1 VNAGKTALQVSR
13 LFESTVRHLYMDSKA
28 SVEMS
33 AFLCNLTGLAAHC
46 AILVDYATIF
56 VKSSVKQKDK
66 FIGEEAF
73 VLGYLRSCQ
82 TQFQHIADRNVTGIT
97 RSFQVVQAGVPH
109 EHEFNEEMG
118 IPVALGPDPNLLL
131 AKQQLPNEH
140 SIIED
145 ILVDTRTLHRLI
157 RRPNVDAVPTSERI
171 HVDNPSIEEIS
182 ALSRSHSS
190 KIFDIEGL
198 DEIPDEL
205 ELTLEPVEAP
215 LLRSQ
220 HESSV
225 PTANDAR
232 KPWLL
237 AETRDPIA
245 SAGADAHSESGSD
258 GISDRS
264 YATAL
269 S

>member
-1 VNAGKTALQVSR
+1 
-13 LFESTVRHLYMDSKA
+13 
-28 SVEMS
+28 
-33 AFLCNLTGLAAHC
+33 
-46 AILVDYATIF
+46 

-118 IPVALGPDPNLLL
+118 IPVVSTSAAQSTLHAVQDAHFTPNEALGPDPNLLL

-145 ILVDTRTLHRLI
+145 ILVDTRTLHRLS

-171 HVDNPSIEEIS
+171 HFDNSSIEEIS